1 MDAKCPN
8 CEMRA
13 EVNDEMTNVKCK
25 FCGYEDIFNEYMKKM
40 EERVSGIVFDHQEK
54 NTFNM

>member
-13 EVNDEMTNVKCK
+13 EVNDEMTKVKCK

-40 EERVSGIVFDHQEK
+40 EELPGEV
-54 NTFNM
+54 